1 MVLGTSEETKMA
13 RLTAKQWNE
22 RVEAWKA
29 SGKTAEEFALRRG
42 IDARQLHWWKWHL
55 SRRKP
60 AGGANA
66 ASFVPV
72 RVAEESPT
80 AARPRSVRRP
90 RSSPTA
96 STDLV
101 EVTLPSGIVLRVPAG
116 FGARALAEVIA
127 AVERASCGCFRR
139 RFAFTS

>member
-1 MVLGTSEETKMA
+1 MA
-13 RLTAKQWNE
+13 RSTAEQWNE
-22 RVEAWKA
+22 RVGAWKA
-29 SGKTAEEFALRRG
+29 SGKSAGEFALSRG
-42 IDARQLHWWKWHL
+42 IDGRQLRWWKWHL

-60 AGGANA
+60 AGGAQA

-72 RVAEESPT
+72 RVAEESRMAP
-80 AARPRSVRRP
+80 RPRSARRP

-96 STDLV
+96 STDQY

-127 AVERASCGCFRR
+127 AVERAAC
-139 RFAFTS
+139 